1 MQNGDLKLYKWFV
14 GQVMGRTK
22 GMADPNTLNQVLSK
36 SFGYNS
42 YDEMASAIEA
52 SDNSKS
58 SNKGGK
64 KKKSVR

>member
-1 MQNGDLKLYKWFV
+1 
-14 GQVMGRTK
+14 MGRTK
-22 GMADPNTLNQVLSK
+22 GMADPNTLNEVLSK

-42 YDEMASAIEA
+42 YEEMAAVIEA
-52 SDNSKS
+52 SESNKSSKS